1 MSSPRH
7 FALPAPRR
15 HGRRLAVAGAL
26 SVLAASVAAPP
37 GAAQLLGAPADAE
50 PLVQP
55 VADAAAAV
63 EEPVVATPAAAA
75 SSTGSAVQRD
85 AGQALEQGTATI
97 AATASA
103 VRTSVTTS
111 PPVRTAAPAPTAK
124 ALRTPAP
131 KRSPRTPP
139 TRAQTWA
146 TVPEGPVRT
155 RATPAERRV
164 TNERS
169 FVTRSAERRVPT
181 ATAWRSDVPGPL
193 ARGVAAWFAVA
204 AAGAAKLLLPVLAL
218 LPFLSPAPRAGR
230 RFIPPAG
237 LLRPSPLVVV
247 LERPG

>member
-1 MSSPRH
+1 
-7 FALPAPRR
+7 
-15 HGRRLAVAGAL
+15 
-26 SVLAASVAAPP
+26 
-37 GAAQLLGAPADAE
+37 
-50 PLVQP
+50 
-55 VADAAAAV
+55 
-63 EEPVVATPAAAA
+63 
-75 SSTGSAVQRD
+75 
-85 AGQALEQGTATI
+85 
-97 AATASA
+97 
-103 VRTSVTTS
+103 
-111 PPVRTAAPAPTAK
+111 
-124 ALRTPAP
+124 
-131 KRSPRTPP
+131 
-139 TRAQTWA
+139 
-146 TVPEGPVRT
+146 
-155 RATPAERRV
+155 V